1 MELDNENGA
10 IVYYLIDCRARNLSD
25 WTIDMY
31 SRSLRILVGTLVQL
45 CGVVELEQV
54 TVMHLRLCI
63 QHLLTAPYPTESKGR
78 RVRNGETL
86 SARSVRDYALVWK
99 AFFNWCYQE
108 ELIEKNPVTRLKTPA
123 IEKYL
128 KPTLTPD
135 ELQMMLDSCDVH
147 TSAGFRDYAILSLL
161 ADTGI
166 RLAEIAGLRVGDIY
180 AGYIKVFGKG
190 RKEREVGLHPGVGKI
205 LWKYIQKYR
214 HPRNPNEAALFLGR
228 WGDPLERS
236 GVYEAVN
243 RIKKQCSFGDK
254 EIHPH
259 VFRHTFSKQY
269 MERGGDILSL
279 SRELGHSD
287 IQVTRLYLQDFGSTE
302 ARKDHDSRSIFNDIK
317 TSRRGKPKRKQDEPE
332 F

>member
-1 MELDNENGA
+1 MKLTEVIEQ
-10 IVYYLIDCRARNLSD
+10 YLIDCRARNLSD

-31 SRSLRILVGTLVQL
+31 NRSLHLLSGTLMQL
-45 CGVVELEQV
+45 CGVTELEQV
-54 TVMHLRLCI
+54 TVMHLRLCV
-63 QHLLTAPYPTESKGR
+63 QHLLTTPYPTEVKGR
-78 RVRNGETL
+78 RVRGETL
-86 SARSVRDYALVWK
+86 SARSVRDYVLVWK

-108 ELIEKNPVTRLKTPA
+108 ELIEKNPVTRLKTPV
-123 IEKYL
+123 IEKRI

-135 ELQMMLDSCDVH
+135 ELQMMLDFCDIH
-147 TSAGFRDYAILSLL
+147 TSTGFRDYAILSLL
-161 ADTGI
+161 ADSGI
-166 RLAEIAGLRVGDIY
+166 RLAEIAGLQVGDIH

-214 HPRNPNEAALFLGR
+214 RPRNPHETALFLGR
-228 WGDPLERS
+228 WGDPLGTS
-236 GVYEAVN
+236 GVYEIVD
-243 RIKKQCSFGDK
+243 RIKKRCGFEDK

-287 IQVTRLYLQDFGSTE
+287 IQVTRLYLQDFGSTD
-302 ARKDHDSRSIFNDIK
+302 ARKDHNSRSIFNDIRV
-317 TSRRGKPKRKQDEPE
+317 SRRGKQKRKRGETE
-332 F
+332 S